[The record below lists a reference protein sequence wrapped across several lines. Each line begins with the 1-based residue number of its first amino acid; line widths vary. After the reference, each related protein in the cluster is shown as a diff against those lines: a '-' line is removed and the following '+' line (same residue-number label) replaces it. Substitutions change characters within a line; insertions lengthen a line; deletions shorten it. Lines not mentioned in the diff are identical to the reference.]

1 MELDAGSCDNRSA
14 FASLATVAGWI
25 VINSKSPSTTL
36 RIALNTYAKP
46 NLLVQAAAPMLA
58 VRSPANV
65 LLPYVTGSLLVSK
78 TIEAII
84 DIPRQDSFSL
94 IAIDTF
100 LLTESIP
107 NNADVLLGKIVVYR
121 LGLTLNDDGL
131 CLRQAGD

>member
-1 MELDAGSCDNRSA
+1 MLEVRTPTNIL
-14 FASLATVAGWI
+14 
-25 VINSKSPSTTL
+25 L
-36 RIALNTYAKP
+36 RD
-46 NLLVQAAAPMLA
+46 
-58 VRSPANV
+58 
-65 LLPYVTGSLLVSK
+65 VTGSLLVSK

-84 DIPRQDSFSL
+84 DILCQDGSSL

-107 NNADVLLGKIVVYR
+107 NNTDVLLGKIVVHR